1 MKTAIQAAAAV
12 QGTSLDS
19 AVVAGVAKG
28 RRPASQARAFFE
40 VGRAGYRRFGGH
52 VYEEFL
58 PELRGRSGIAI
69 YREMRDNDPIIG
81 AAMYAIEQV
90 ISRATWTIKPQG
102 STLLDKD
109 AANFLKSCMNDM
121 EHSWTDF
128 ISEILTMLTYGWA
141 FFETIYKLR
150 KGDNRNPEL
159 ASRETDGLIGW
170 RKLARR
176 VQSSFYEWNFN
187 DDTGDLVGFSQ
198 MTWPDSKVR
207 IIPIEKGILFR
218 TKYAGDNP
226 EGRSILRN
234 AYKPYYFKKNIEEIE
249 AIGIERDL
257 VGLPVFTPPDG
268 FDIDAEENREVAAA
282 VQTMIANLR
291 RDEQEGILIPFGWE
305 VKLLQIGA
313 SRRQFDVD
321 KIVNRYDKRIA
332 ATALAQFIML
342 GMDRVGSFALSKDQN
357 DLFLVAVQ
365 AILGQIA
372 SHLNRVLVP
381 RLFNLNPKF
390 AGLGGKI
397 PVLVPAKVT
406 DPNLADL
413 SNYVSRLA
421 GKGFLLPKR
430 RILDTLEELAGLS
443 NRDVDSAGEI
453 DITGEGEELVEAPML
468 PGVRRDAET
477 ELAVTDAKIKG
488 QKEAAKITARQ
499 AAASAVLSAKKTPP
513 QTGKVGGKPSESEG
527 AEEEEGIKID
537 DPDDEQAVA
546 DY

>member
-1 MKTAIQAAAAV
+1 MLKPSSGTLPTATTATGASVDAAI
-12 QGTSLDS
+12 T
-19 AVVAGVAKG
+19 KG
-28 RRPASQARAFFE
+28 RRSASQTRAFLE

-58 PELRGRSGIAI
+58 TELRGRSGIAI

-90 ISRATWTIKPQG
+90 IARATWTIKPQG
-102 STLLDKD
+102 STSLDKEG
-109 AANFLKSCMNDM
+109 ANFLKSCMNDM

-128 ISEILTMLTYGWA
+128 ISEILTMLTYGWV
-141 FFETIYKLR
+141 FFETVYKIR

-159 ASRETDGLIGW
+159 RSRENDGLIGW
-170 RKLARR
+170 RKHARR
-176 VQSSFYEWNFN
+176 VQSSFYEWNF
-187 DDTGDLVGFSQ
+187 DEDTGDLIAFSQ
-198 MTWPDSKVR
+198 MSWPDSKVR
-207 IIPIEKGILFR
+207 VIPIEKGLLFR

-234 AYKPYYFKKNIEEIE
+234 AYKPYYFKKNIEDIE

-282 VQTMIANLR
+282 IQTMIANMR
-291 RDEQEGILIPFGWE
+291 RDEQEGILIPFGWD

-332 ATALAQFIML
+332 ATVLAQFIML

-365 AILGQIA
+365 AILGQVA
-372 SHLNRVLVP
+372 SHMNRVAVP
-381 RLFNLNPKF
+381 RLFELNSGKF
-390 AGLGGKI
+390 AGLRGKY

-453 DITGEGEELVEAPML
+453 EITGEGEELVEAPML

-499 AAASAVLSAKKTPP
+499 AAASAALAAKKTPP
-513 QTGKVGGKPSESEG
+513 QTGKVGGKPPESEG

-537 DPDDEQAVA
+537 DPDDE
-546 DY
+546 